1 MLRVTSVMMR
11 RRKELI
17 GWSGTLLLVGLAV
30 ACSINPQPLP
40 PDAPPGYDAGTAT
53 APGTGGA
60 DTNEGTDAS
69 LSAGASPDGGAVFTG
84 SDAAA
89 EDGGEPEVDGGD
101 GGDGGE
107 SDAGDASPDTD
118 GGTDAG
124 DAG

>member
-40 PDAPPGYDAGTAT
+40 PDAPPGYDAGVAST
-53 APGTGGA
+53 PGSGGS
-60 DTNEGTDAS
+60 DTNEGAD
-69 LSAGASPDGGAVFTG
+69 AGAMLGASADGSAAAV
-84 SDAAA
+84 SDAGVE
-89 EDGGEPEVDGGD
+89 EDGAAPEID

-118 GGTDAG
+118 GSPDASDAG
-124 DAG
+124 